1 MRTILAV
8 VTGLLVVTN
17 AGAEPQPGITQIVP
31 RVSQLDVGWNTN
43 QVVALEDP
51 GGSRSFSPGC
61 V

>member
-31 RVSQLDVGWNTN
+31 RVSQLGVLLTIDTGRPV
-43 QVVALEDP
+43 E
-51 GGSRSFSPGC
+51 
-61 V
+61 